1 MTKAAE
7 YVDHMYSRYKGRAAV
22 TVGVNSAL
30 NSVHPFVFEN
40 RLNIP
45 IGLIALSPDGLTN
58 PDSVDIYH
66 ISAFMPGEGQG
77 SEIMNFLCKVADEYG
92 VRLCIQAEVQSNGYP
107 AMTQAELLAWYH
119 KFGFVGG
126 SVMRR
131 EPSSHFSP
139 GSRERAQDGACQ

>member
-7 YVDHMYSRYKGRAAV
+7 YVDHMYSLYKGRAAV
-22 TVGVNSAL
+22 TVGVNSEL
-30 NSVHPFVFEN
+30 NSVYPFVFEN
-40 RLNIP
+40 KLKIP

-77 SEIMNFLCKVADEYG
+77 SEIMNFLCKVADEYN

-119 KFGFVGG
+119 KFGFIGG
-126 SVMRR
+126 KIMHR
-131 EPSSHFSP
+131 EPS
-139 GSRERAQDGACQ
+139 G

>member
-1 MTKAAE
+1 MTKAAR
-7 YVDHMYSRYKGRAAV
+7 YVDHMYSLYRGRAAV
-22 TVGVNSAL
+22 TVGVNSEL

-77 SEIMNFLCKVADEYG
+77 SEIMNFLCEIADEYG
-92 VRLCIQAEVQSNGYP
+92 VRLCIQAEVQSNGNP

-119 KFGFVGG
+119 KFGFIGG
-126 SVMRR
+126 NTMQRAPNS
-131 EPSSHFSP
+131 PSST
-139 GSRERAQDGACQ
+139 E